1 MVAGAT
7 YTAALAAGG
16 YFQHTAPTLTD
27 NTEIWN
33 GTAWTE
39 VANLNTRK
47 RAMGGRGTST
57 DAIAAGG
64 SFHPPAP
71 TVAECEQWNG
81 SSWTELNDLSTARI
95 MGASAGGTAAFVAG
109 GGVAPGFTDVTEEL
123 AATPA
128 IKTFT
133 DS

>member
-1 MVAGAT
+1 
-7 YTAALAAGG
+7 
-16 YFQHTAPTLTD
+16 
-27 NTEIWN
+27 
-33 GTAWTE
+33 
-39 VANLNTRK
+39 
-47 RAMGGRGTST
+47 
-57 DAIAAGG
+57 
-64 SFHPPAP
+64 
-71 TVAECEQWNG
+71 
-81 SSWTELNDLSTARI
+81 